1 MRKLVYFVA
10 VTADGYIAH
19 LDGSHDGWVLEGDH
33 APDIGQRFPETI
45 PTHWQQALGLPPQNK
60 QFDTVLMGRKTY
72 QIGLDEGITSPYG
85 SLEQYVFSRSMT
97 ESPDPSVHLVNDDIG
112 GCVRR
117 LKEAD
122 GQDIWLCGGGEMAAL
137 LSADGL
143 LDEVILKY
151 HPVIFG
157 SGIPLFGALA
167 RPVVLELKSTTV
179 YASGVQLMHY
189 AVKQQALSE

>member
-1 MRKLVYFVA
+1 MRKVIYFVA

-33 APDIGQRFPETI
+33 APDIGRRFPETI
-45 PTHWQQALGLPPQNK
+45 PTHWQKALGLQAQNK

-97 ESPDPSVHLVNDDIG
+97 ESPDPSVHLVNDDVG

-117 LKEAD
+117 LKNAD
-122 GQDIWLCGGGEMAAL
+122 GQDIWLCGGGELAAL
-137 LSADGL
+137 LIADGL
-143 LDEVILKY
+143 LDEVILKH

-167 RPVVLELKSTTV
+167 RPVVLELKTSKV
-179 YASGVQLMHY
+179 YESGVMLMHY
-189 AVKQQALSE
+189 AVKQSASSE